1 MSSPSRPGYPIT
13 ELIAARRSPFGFD
26 DRRVPDDDLRSLFE
40 AARWSASA
48 NNEQPWSYIVA
59 TRDQPEEHSRMLSCV
74 EDVNLPWARFA
85 SVLMLGC
92 VRMSLDGTGL
102 PYVTA
107 EHDLGLAS
115 ANIVLE
121 ATARGLGVHQM
132 THIHRD
138 RARQLYQ
145 VPEGVRVVAGLAVGY
160 AGADGR
166 LADAYQQEDLTS
178 RPRKPLDTF
187 IFSGTWLHASPL
199 VSTGLEQPAASFGY

>member
-1 MSSPSRPGYPIT
+1 MSDLSSPGYPVVD
-13 ELIAARRSPFGFD
+13 LIARRRSLFAFD
-26 DRRVPDDDLRSLFE
+26 DRRVPEDDLRSLFE

-74 EDVNLPWARFA
+74 EDVNLSWARFA

-92 VRMSLDGTGL
+92 TRMSLEETGL

-115 ANIVLE
+115 ANIVFE

-132 THIHRD
+132 MHIHRD
-138 RARQLYQ
+138 RARRLYQ
-145 VPEGVRVVAGLAVGY
+145 VPEGVKVVAGLAVGY
-160 AGADGR
+160 AGADDR
-166 LADAYQQEDLTS
+166 LADSYQQEDLTS
-178 RPRKPLDTF
+178 RPRKPLDAF
-187 IFSGTWLHASPL
+187 VFSGSWLNTSPL
-199 VSTGLEQPAASFGY
+199 VSYDAGQPAASFGH